1 VLLLAWRG
9 VRYNSGRYIAT
20 VVAIVTGVAFFSAT
34 GFLGDGVVDALE
46 GDVDRQY
53 ENVDVAV
60 VPDDTAED
68 GADDASDVDVEGE
81 FLEDLRLSGESYDA
95 LVAADG
101 VEGGAGILT
110 GTVAFLRDDGT
121 TFADGATGRLWIEDD
136 ELNPLDVDEGRAPEA
151 AGELTVDRGIAEDE
165 SLAVGDP
172 VTLLTLAGPFEAT
185 AVGITTFG
193 DADAADQGGTV
204 GLPEASAFDWLSSG
218 VVEYEEV
225 YLRGGDDQAALAATV
240 EPLVPEG
247 FRAQPGAEF
256 LDDKRSEA
264 GGFGRVLKTGLQGFS
279 LLALLVGAF
288 VIYNT
293 FSVIVV
299 QRLRE
304 LAVLAAIGCTPKQI
318 KRSLRLEG
326 LLIGVVGA
334 GLGVLVGFGLAFV
347 LIAVVGWLGIE
358 LPGSGIEPSVSV
370 IVQGLLLGTVITFLS
385 VMIPARRAA
394 KTEPI
399 EALRDAAVE
408 TATVSRR
415 RVIACAVLI
424 AFGLL
429 NILTGGTGVTV
440 GLGVLLLFVGVV
452 LAGPLIALGG
462 ARLLAP
468 VMAGFGLEGR
478 LALDNAARNPQ
489 RTATTANALLIGVFL
504 VTLVTVAGGSA
515 RNFAVSEIQKL
526 ESADYSI
533 SSVGGTIDDELV
545 GDLVGIDGVKQV
557 VPFRTE
563 SVTIDGDAARL
574 SSGDLVALSEVAA
587 LDVEDGSLDDLTDG
601 TIAVSANEQ
610 FGHELGDVVSVV
622 DAAGDTADLEVV
634 ALIEDSIDSLFVGS
648 VTDVATFDAL
658 VGDTA
663 PTEAFIDVE
672 TGAQSDVE
680 DAIDERLALRPD
692 ISLIAG
698 NALGQLVGQVFDFL
712 INAVNGLLLMSV
724 LVALIGIVNTLS
736 LSILERR
743 RELGLLR
750 IVGMVD
756 RRVQRMVQLESVLIS
771 VLGAVTGL
779 VLGTFVGWAIIF
791 SIDRLA
797 EAGVPFTFPA
807 LQLLLIL
814 VLGVVLGAL
823 AAFIPSRR
831 STRLDVLD
839 AIAAT

>member
-34 GFLGDGVVDALE
+34 GFLGDGVVEALE
-46 GDVDRQY
+46 GDIDRQY

-60 VPDDTAED
+60 VPDETAED
-68 GADDASDVDVEGE
+68 GADGGSGISVENE

-95 LVAADG
+95 LLAAEG

-110 GTVAFLRDDGT
+110 GAVAFARDDET
-121 TFADGATGRLWIEDD
+121 IFADGATGRLWIEDD
-136 ELNPLDVDEGRAPEA
+136 ELNPLDIDEGRAPEA
-151 AGELTVDRGIAEDE
+151 AGELTVDRGIADDE

-185 AVGITTFG
+185 VVGITTFG
-193 DADAADQGGTV
+193 DGDAADQGGTV
-204 GLPEASAFDWLSSG
+204 GLPEASAFDYLSSG

-225 YLRGGDDQAALAATV
+225 YLRGAGDQAALAESV

-304 LAVLAAIGCTPKQI
+304 LAVLAAVGCTPKQI

-326 LLIGVVGA
+326 LLIGVVGSV
-334 GLGVLVGFGLAFV
+334 LGVLVGFGLAFV
-347 LIAVVGWLGIE
+347 LIAAVGLLGID
-358 LPGSGIEPSVSV
+358 LPGSGVAPSAPV

-385 VMIPARRAA
+385 VMVPARRAA

-408 TATVSRR
+408 TASVSRR

-429 NILTGGTGVTV
+429 NILTGGTGVTI
-440 GLGVLLLFVGVV
+440 GLGVLLLFIGVV
-452 LAGPLIALGG
+452 LAGPLIAIGG

-468 VMAGFGLEGR
+468 IMAKLGLEGR

-515 RNFAVSEIQKL
+515 RNFAVSELQKL

-533 SSVGGTIDDELV
+533 SSTGGTIDDELV
-545 GDLVGIDGVKQV
+545 DGLVGIDGVKQV

-574 SSGDLVALSEVAA
+574 SNGDLVALSEVAA
-587 LDVEDGSLDDLTDG
+587 LDVEDGSLDDLTEG

-610 FGHELGDVVSVV
+610 FGHEVGEVVTVV

-634 ALIEDSIDSLFVGS
+634 ALIEDSIDSVFVGGL
-648 VTDVATFDAL
+648 TDEATFDAL

-680 DAIDERLALRPD
+680 DAIDEQLALRPD

-698 NALGQLVGQVFDFL
+698 NAIGQLFGQVFDFL

-779 VLGTFVGWAIIF
+779 VLGAFVGWAIIF